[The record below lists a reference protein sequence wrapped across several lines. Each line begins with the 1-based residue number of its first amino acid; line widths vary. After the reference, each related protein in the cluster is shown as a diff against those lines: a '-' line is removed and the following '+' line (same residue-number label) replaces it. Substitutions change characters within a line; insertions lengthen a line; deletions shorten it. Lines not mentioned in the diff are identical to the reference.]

1 MKRLLFSTM
10 YGLFALAALFVILF
24 VTASVT
30 YADDNAPPLTGTYV
44 GTAVITDPV
53 GLDPLDLAIVLTQTN
68 GVSLT
73 GYIDAAQSLAY
84 PKLVVSPTVRGPAV
98 SGSIISGTISFTLQ
112 SEVFTNTGTTVSRQV
127 VLHTG
132 VISDDGET
140 LTGVYSETLWG
151 LTPDPLVMVGR
162 FTLIRPPHLPP
173 AGQAVELQLGSTQ
186 GRLDPLDTIS
196 VTGRLVDFY
205 SRAITPTVF
214 SFTTTSGTFAPLT
227 ATTDIT
233 GDVFVD
239 YTAGLTS
246 GPLTVTATAMDVTG
260 TVLMTETMNLY
271 INEPVATSL
280 DLDTSQDMVRVT
292 SGQTVITATLFSQYG
307 LPMPGETIAFSATLG
322 AVSPTSGN
330 TDAQGVVTTTFN
342 AGSVAGSAAVHANVA
357 DLQETVNLQVANP
370 YLAAL
375 RLTPAITQVTAG
387 ESLVVTT
394 TVLDQFGEPM
404 SDQWINFVA
413 SLGSVNPASGLS
425 DADGHIVT
433 TFTAGNLAGEAS
445 VQATTNNVFG
455 EAVISVENNPPT
467 AMALVSTAVT
477 VYSDTTVILSGTLST
492 DPDNHT
498 LSYQWEQIGGPVTAT
513 LNNEE
518 SDQANFNAPNV
529 PGLYTFTLMVADGY
543 GLSDSDNVTVTVENR
558 SPSAVAN
565 SPDSIITGTV
575 ILNGDESYDPDHHIL
590 SYLWEQ
596 TSGISVPLDHAGR
609 VTSTFTAPITPTVLT
624 FTLTV
629 TDDFGMS
636 DVDITTI
643 TVHGPAPI
651 PPVLSLDPAT
661 VSAGEVVSV
670 PIAFLGNS
678 YDIASTAFSVDFDE
692 SCLAL
697 GPTGN
702 VTEAITFN
710 LPVGFDGTAT
720 YDGGDIDGELD
731 FIIASIASPLDALP
745 DGVLVTVTFSTTCQP
760 ASGTIVTAPVA
771 FSDDPAPTFGDTEG
785 QGVAGD
791 ISDGYVEILPDGLPG
806 DANGDGTVDAGD
818 ISALV
823 LEIFDGD
830 GNVPSDTPGGTF
842 AGTPNSDANEDG
854 VVDAGDISCV
864 VLLIFDGPGACSGG
878 VTTASLS
885 TLTADLSLSTPG
897 RVMASPNAQVVVPIT
912 YTAGEEHAISS
923 LAFSVDYDADWLGL
937 DATDVNGDDIPDA
950 ITFDLP
956 PGFEA
961 FATFDPNDVNGELD
975 FFIIDI
981 APPLNPLSDGVIAT
995 ITFNTGDPS
1004 VGGAEIRFSHSP
1016 AASFGDTTGK
1026 SVAGVT
1032 EGGSVVNAVT
1042 TWHYLYLPLILR

>member
-1 MKRLLFSTM
+1 MM
-10 YGLFALAALFVILF
+10 FVILF
-24 VTASVT
+24 VTISVT
-30 YADDNAPPLTGTYV
+30 YADDYVSPLAGTYV

-53 GLDPLDLAIVLTQTN
+53 GLDPLDLALVLTQTN

-84 PKLVVSPTVRGPAV
+84 PKLAVSPTVRGPAV
-98 SGSIISGTISFTLQ
+98 SGSVVSGTISFTLQ

-151 LTPDPLVMVGR
+151 LTPEPLVMVGR

-173 AGQAVELQLGSTQ
+173 AGQPVEMQLGSTQ
-186 GRLDPLDTIS
+186 GSLDPLDTIS

-214 SFTTTSGTFAPLT
+214 SFTTTSGTFTPLT

-239 YTAGLTS
+239 YTAGLAS

-280 DLDTSQDMVRVT
+280 SLDAAQDMVRVT
-292 SGQTVITATLFSQYG
+292 NGQTVFTATLLSQYG
-307 LPMPGETIAFSATLG
+307 LPMPGETVAFSATLG
-322 AVSPTSGN
+322 TVSPTSGN

-375 RLTPAITQVTAG
+375 RLTPAITQVTVG
-387 ESLVVTT
+387 ESLVVST

-455 EAVISVENNPPT
+455 ETVISVENNPPT
-467 AMALVSTAVT
+467 AMAMVT
-477 VYSDTTVILSGTLST
+477 PANVYSDTTVILSGTLST
-492 DPDNHT
+492 DPDNHALT
-498 LSYQWEQIGGPVTAT
+498 YQWEQVDGPALVA
-513 LNNEE
+513 LNDEE
-518 SDQANFNAPNV
+518 NHCANFNAPNV
-529 PGLYTFTLMVADGY
+529 PGLYTFTLTVSDNF
-543 GLSDSDNVTVTVENR
+543 GLRDSDNVTVTVENR

-565 SPDSIITGTV
+565 SPDSIVTGTV
-575 ILNGDESYDPDHHIL
+575 TLNGDESYDPDHHIL

-596 TSGISVPLDHAGR
+596 TSGISVTLDHVRR

-643 TVHGPAPI
+643 TVHGPAAT

-661 VSAGEVVSV
+661 VGAGEIVSV
-670 PIAFLGNS
+670 PVVFIGNS

-692 SCLAL
+692 NCLAL
-697 GPTGN
+697 FPTGN
-702 VTEAITFN
+702 VTEAITFD
-710 LPVGFDGTAT
+710 LPVGFDGTVT

-731 FIIASIASPLDALP
+731 FIIASIASPLNALP

-771 FSDDPAPTFGDTEG
+771 FSDDPAPTFGDTGG
-785 QGVAGD
+785 QGIAGD
-791 ISDGYVEILPDGLPG
+791 ISDGYVEILPDGLRG
-806 DANGDGTVDAGD
+806 DANGDDTVDAGD

-830 GNVPSDTPGGTF
+830 GNVPADTPGGTF

-854 VVDAGDISCV
+854 IVDAGDISCV
-864 VLLIFDGPGACSGG
+864 VLLIFDGPGACSGRM
-878 VTTASLS
+878 TTASLS
-885 TLTADLSLSTPG
+885 TLTADLSLGISD

-912 YTAGEEHAISS
+912 YTAGGGEHAISS

-956 PGFEA
+956 AGFEA

-981 APPLNPLSDGVIAT
+981 APPLDPLPDGVIAT
-995 ITFNTGDPS
+995 ITFNTGDSS

-1032 EGGSVVNAVT
+1032 EGGAVINAVT